1 MVGRQ
6 VNQYKVLEKIGEG
19 GMGVVYKAEDT
30 TLRRTVALK
39 FVAPYRVTDED
50 RKARLLREARAAA
63 TLDHPNICTI
73 YEVGEAEGRPFL
85 AMAFVDGPTLAAK
98 IRNNPLAVPE
108 FLELAI
114 QIGEGLKEAHEKGVV
129 HHDIKSSNIMVSAKG
144 QAKLMDFGIA
154 EPERPASGIQR
165 IEPSGTAAYMSPER
179 ARGNKGDKRSDIWS
193 FGIVLYEMITGRLPF
208 RAEYEAAV
216 LYAVANE
223 EPEAV
228 EALNPDMPPELSRVI
243 HKALQ
248 KEPAERY
255 ASVADLVSDLR
266 ALRTRLEHPTLERM
280 LSPLGKRGS
289 GGESS
294 RRVWLGFAVFLA
306 LGSAVAWWQL
316 ARTASSPGAGGAS
329 PRPSIAVLPLQD
341 LSPQPDQEF
350 FADGMTEELITNLA
364 KIRGLR
370 VIARTSVMQYKGA
383 STSLPEIAAA
393 LHVGYVLEGSV
404 ARDGERVRI
413 SAKLIDPA
421 TQQNLWAE
429 SYDRSFEGIL
439 DLQREVARAIAA
451 EVRVQLTPVELV
463 RLSASRTINTR
474 AYENYLR
481 GRYLGN
487 RRTKEALEQAL
498 EYYQAVVAN
507 DPSSGLGYSGLAD
520 VFTLQAVQGMAPPAE
535 VWPKAK
541 TAAMR
546 ALELDD
552 SLAEA
557 HSAMGLI
564 HSFNEWNWDQAE
576 KEFHTAIEL
585 NPGDATAHQ
594 RYAAMLSRLGRHREA
609 IAEMEQAH
617 ELDPLS
623 ITINNAVA
631 VCYYMARRYDDA
643 IRQLESNRAL
653 SPTYY
658 RTYWNLGRC
667 YLQKK
672 QYPEALENLQK
683 ARELSDN
690 NSFMIAAQANGY
702 ARAGQNQQAWQLLSD
717 LIETSKKEYVSS
729 MSIALVQIGLGENQS
744 ALTWLEKALGEQ
756 AGLLVWLKV
765 DPEFDPLRA
774 EPRFQQL
781 LEKVGL
787 GKPADG
793 EP

>member
-1 MVGRQ
+1 MLGRQ
-6 VNQYKVLEKIGEG
+6 VNQYKILEKIGEG

-39 FVAPYRVTDED
+39 FVAPYRVTDD
-50 RKARLLREARAAA
+50 QRKARLVREARAAA

-98 IRNNPLAVPE
+98 VRNNPLSVPE
-108 FLELAI
+108 FLDLAI
-114 QIGEGLKEAHEKGVV
+114 QIGEGLKEAHEKGIV
-129 HHDIKSSNIMVSAKG
+129 HHDIKSSNIMVSSKG

-154 EPERPASGIQR
+154 EPERPVSGMQHL
-165 IEPSGTAAYMSPER
+165 EPSGTAAYMAPER
-179 ARGNKGDKRSDIWS
+179 ARGGKGDKRSDIWS
-193 FGIVLYEMITGRLPF
+193 MGIVLYEMITGRLPF

-223 EPEAV
+223 EPEPV
-228 EALNPDMPPELSRVI
+228 EALNPNVPPELARVI
-243 HKALQ
+243 HKALE
-248 KEPAERY
+248 KEPENRY
-255 ASVADLVSDLR
+255 NNVPELVDDLR
-266 ALRTRLEHPTLERM
+266 ALRTRVEHPTWERM
-280 LSPLGKRGS
+280 VSPLGRRA
-289 GGESS
+289 GGGDSS
-294 RRVWLGFAVFLA
+294 RRVWLGFALFLLIGTA
-306 LGSAVAWWQL
+306 LGWWLL
-316 ARTASSPGAGGAS
+316 ARKASNGPAPPSTAG
-329 PRPSIAVLPLQD
+329 RPSIAVLPLQD

-370 VIARTSVMQYKGA
+370 VISRTSVMQYKG
-383 STSLPEIAAA
+383 STKHLPEIASA
-393 LHVGYVLEGSV
+393 LKVGYVLEGSV

-413 SAKLIDPA
+413 NAKLIDPA
-421 TQQNLWAE
+421 TEQNLWAE
-429 SYDRSFEGIL
+429 SYDRSLEDIL

-451 EVRVQLTPVELV
+451 EVRVQLTPAERV
-463 RLSASRTINTR
+463 RLSASQTVNTR

-481 GRYLGN
+481 GRHLGN
-487 RRTKEALEQAL
+487 RRTKEALDQAL

-507 DPSSGLGYSGLAD
+507 DPDSGLGYSGLAD
-520 VFTLQAVQGMAPPAE
+520 VYTLQAVLGMAPPAD
-535 VWPKAK
+535 VWPRAK
-541 TAAMR
+541 TAATR

-564 HSFNEWNWDQAE
+564 RSFNEWNWDEAE
-576 KEFHTAIEL
+576 KAFRKSIQL
-585 NPGDATAHQ
+585 NPGDATARQ
-594 RYAAMLSRLGRHREA
+594 RYAVMLSRLGRHGEA
-609 IAEMEQAH
+609 IAEMEQAL

-623 ITINNAVA
+623 MTINNAVA

-643 IRQLESNRAL
+643 IQRLESNRSL

-672 QYPEALENLQK
+672 QHQEALAAFQK

-690 NSFMIAAQANGY
+690 NSFMIATLAHAY
-702 ARAGQNQQAWQLLSD
+702 ASAGRNQQAWQLLSE
-717 LIETSKKEYVSS
+717 LLEISKKEYVSP
-729 MSIALVQIGLGENQS
+729 MSIALVHIGLGENQA

-765 DPEFDPLRA
+765 DPEFDPLRS
-774 EPRFQQL
+774 EPRFQEIL
-781 LEKVGL
+781 AKVGL
-787 GKPADG
+787 G
-793 EP
+793 E

>member
-1 MVGRQ
+1 MLGRQ
-6 VNQYKVLEKIGEG
+6 VNQYKILEKIGEG

-39 FVAPYRVTDED
+39 FVAPYRVADD
-50 RKARLLREARAAA
+50 QRKTRLLREARAAA

-85 AMAFVDGPTLAAK
+85 AMAFVDGPTLAQK
-98 IRNNPLAVPE
+98 VRNNPLSMPE

-114 QIGEGLKEAHEKGVV
+114 QIGEGLKEAHEKGIV

-154 EPERPASGIQR
+154 EPERPVSGIQR
-165 IEPSGTAAYMSPER
+165 IEPSGTAAYMAPER
-179 ARGNKGDKRSDIWS
+179 ARGGKGDKRSDVWS
-193 FGIVLYEMITGRLPF
+193 LGIVLYEMITGRLPF

-223 EPEAV
+223 EPETI
-228 EALNPDMPPELSRVI
+228 EALNPAAPPELARVI
-243 HKALQ
+243 HKALE
-248 KEPAERY
+248 KEPGNRY
-255 ASVADLVSDLR
+255 NSVAELVDDLR
-266 ALRTRLEHPTLERM
+266 ALRTRIDHPTLDRM
-280 LSPLGKRGS
+280 LSPLGKRVS

-306 LGSAVAWWQL
+306 LGAAVAWWQL
-316 ARTASSPGAGGAS
+316 NRPESGERAGTGS
-329 PRPSIAVLPLQD
+329 ERPSIAVLPLRD

-350 FADGMTEELITNLA
+350 FADGMTDELITNLA

-370 VIARTSVMQYKGA
+370 VISRTSVMQYKGA
-383 STSLPEIAAA
+383 STPLSEIAAA
-393 LHVGYVLEGSV
+393 LKVAYVLEGSV
-404 ARDGERVRI
+404 AREGERVRI
-413 SAKLIDPA
+413 NAKLIDPA
-421 TQQNLWAE
+421 TEQNLWAE
-429 SYDRSFEGIL
+429 SYDRSLEDIL
-439 DLQREVARAIAA
+439 DLQREVARSIAA
-451 EVRVQLTPVELV
+451 EVRVQLTPAERV
-463 RLSASRTINTR
+463 RLSASQTVNAR

-507 DPSSGLGYSGLAD
+507 DPDSGLGYSGLAD
-520 VFTLQAVQGMAPPAE
+520 IYTLQAVLGMAPPE
-535 VWPKAK
+535 DVWPRAK
-541 TAAMR
+541 TAAIR

-557 HSAMGLI
+557 HSAKGLI
-564 HSFNEWNWDQAE
+564 ASFNEWNWTEAE
-576 KEFHTAIEL
+576 QEFHKAIEL
-585 NPGDATAHQ
+585 NPGDATARQ
-594 RYAAMLSRLGRHREA
+594 RYAVMLSRLGRHREA
-609 IAEMEQAH
+609 IAEMEQAR

-623 ITINNAVA
+623 MTINNAVA

-643 IRQLESNRAL
+643 IRQLESNRSL

-672 QYPEALENLQK
+672 QHQQALAAFQK

-690 NSFMIAAQANGY
+690 NSFMIAALAHAY
-702 ARAGQNQQAWQLLSD
+702 ADAGQNQQAWQLLSE
-717 LIETSKKEYVSS
+717 LLEISKKEYVSS
-729 MSIALVQIGLGENQS
+729 MSIALVHIGLGENQA

-765 DPEFDPLRA
+765 DPEFDPLRSDS
-774 EPRFQQL
+774 RFQKIL
-781 LEKVGL
+781 ARVGL
-787 GKPADG
+787 GG
-793 EP
+793 